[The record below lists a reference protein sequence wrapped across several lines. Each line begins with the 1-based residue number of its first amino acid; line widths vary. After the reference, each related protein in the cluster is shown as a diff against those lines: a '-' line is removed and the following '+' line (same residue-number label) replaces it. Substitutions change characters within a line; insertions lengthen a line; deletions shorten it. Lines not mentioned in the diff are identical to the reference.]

1 MTGVWPTGPDQAVG
15 EQGRKARCALR
26 LGPGTG
32 SGEQQ
37 LGRGW
42 GWGSAQ
48 GTVAPRT
55 VSQLGAAGRSPT
67 LRTGSG
73 TRRQDGRSAGWL
85 RGQRGLRPG
94 DIRGRAGTRQGRWQE
109 PPRCISARSP
119 RDGGR
124 EPGASARSGPGP
136 AKAARLCVSSRTAS
150 FDPAF

>member
-15 EQGRKARCALR
+15 EQGREARCALR

-37 LGRGW
+37 LGRAR

-55 VSQLGAAGRSPT
+55 VSQLGAARRSPI
-67 LRTGSG
+67 LPTGSG

-85 RGQRGLRPG
+85 Q
-94 DIRGRAGTRQGRWQE
+94 GTTG
-109 PPRCISARSP
+109 IKAR
-119 RDGGR
+119 
-124 EPGASARSGPGP
+124 
-136 AKAARLCVSSRTAS
+136 
-150 FDPAF
+150 